1 MSAPTA
7 AALLAA
13 SASALLAGGVQ
24 DCSSWINSSGLSLT
38 STLLCSFLMK
48 PCMCVCGGGGGRGQT
63 DKSWEWMELA

>member
-7 AALLAA
+7 VALLAA

-24 DCSSWINSSGLSLT
+24 DCSSWTSSSGLSLT

-48 PCMCVCGGGGGRGQT
+48 PCMCEGGGQGANR
-63 DKSWEWMELA
+63 